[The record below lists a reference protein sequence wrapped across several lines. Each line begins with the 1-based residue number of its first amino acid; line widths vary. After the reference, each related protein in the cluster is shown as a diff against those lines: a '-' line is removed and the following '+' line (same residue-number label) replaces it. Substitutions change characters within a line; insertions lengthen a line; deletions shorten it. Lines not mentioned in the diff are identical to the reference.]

1 MGIVFNKRVNFKPG
15 TSEPVIVNN
24 INNIY
29 IFCNDFNNKG
39 IVTGFF
45 SDNIGKSFYPNNL
58 KLTNEFHSYADPDAV
73 TDINGNI
80 YFTAVQRDNKNF
92 SSIVLIIKSGDSQKN
107 YLIDSNQNGN
117 IKFDKPKI
125 LILQNK
131 IYITFIKKE
140 DEKKQLILF
149 ASNLDLTG
157 NQFTLISS
165 DNPNS
170 ASMKNHNQ
178 NLYISYS
185 NDKEINLLVYDT
197 NFNNFK
203 NYKICEIESPGKK
216 IKGQKVIKS
225 SGNYGVRVNSSP
237 SMIISNLNNKIYIT
251 YCGKNGNDNSDIFI
265 TYSDI
270 SEINFSVPVKI
281 SDDKSLNDQFHPVI
295 SEDESGNI
303 YISYQDSRDDEK
315 NILVNTYLSYSSDK
329 GITFTDIKL
338 STKSFNPYKIV
349 IGGNYIGDYNSQI
362 VVSDKLISIW
372 TDGRKNNFDLY
383 MGVIDLNKLL
393 N

>member
-1 MGIVFNKRVNFKPG
+1 M
-15 TSEPVIVNN
+15 
-24 INNIY
+24 
-29 IFCNDFNNKG
+29 
-39 IVTGFF
+39 
-45 SDNIGKSFYPNNL
+45 
-58 KLTNEFHSYADPDAV
+58 

-92 SSIVLIIKSGDSQKN
+92 SSIVLIIKSVDSQAN

-125 LILQNK
+125 LILNNK

-149 ASNLDLTG
+149 SSNLDLTG

-185 NDKEINLLVYDT
+185 NDKEINLLVYYT
-197 NFNNFK
+197 NSNTLNNFK
-203 NYKICEIESPGKK
+203 ICEFKSPGKK
-216 IKGQKVIKS
+216 VKGQNVIKS
-225 SGNYGVRVNSSP
+225 SGNFGVRVNSSP
-237 SMIISNLNNKIYIT
+237 SMLISSLNNKIYIT
-251 YCGKNGNDNSDIFI
+251 YCGKNGDDNSDIFI
-265 TYSDI
+265 SHSDL
-270 SEINFSVPVKI
+270 SEINFSIPIKI
-281 SDDKSLNDQFHPVI
+281 TGDKSLNDQFHPVI

-315 NILVNTYLSYSSDK
+315 NILVNTYLSYSFDK

-338 STKSFNPYKIV
+338 STKSFNPYNIV
-349 IGGNYIGDYNSQI
+349 VGGNYIGDYNSQI
-362 VVSDKLISIW
+362 VTSDKLISVW

-383 MGVIDLNKLL
+383 MGVINLKKLI